1 MQNKLLKFTKILIF
15 VVIPHVK
22 YIAEQS
28 IDIEKKTNEYTY
40 IPVTNHEHAP
50 VITRKENCGNS
61 EQNNAKNTH
70 LLG

>member
-1 MQNKLLKFTKILIF
+1 MRNKLLKFTKILISI
-15 VVIPHVK
+15 VIPRVK

-50 VITRKENCGNS
+50 VKTRKENCGNS

>member
-1 MQNKLLKFTKILIF
+1 M
-15 VVIPHVK
+15 K

-50 VITRKENCGNS
+50 VKTPKENCGNS
-61 EQNNAKNTH
+61 EGVNSS
-70 LLG
+70 GM